1 MTSKYID
8 LAERIWRTDNGRT
21 SYASVGMVLEW
32 LDDHPDQVPV
42 RTITESEL
50 EDATREVWGYCARE
64 SDIRFLAYF
73 GILVV
78 LDPEPEPTNAEKLN
92 SLYGEWADDPSPTK
106 LALGEWLELRGVKAP
121 GASDD

>member
-78 LDPEPEPTNAEKLN
+78 LDPEPEPTNADIL
-92 SLYGEWADDPSPTK
+92 ADFVRQLSRTVMSAEECGK
-106 LALGEWLELRGVKAP
+106 WLDERGVKAT
-121 GASDD
+121 GGDE

>member
-78 LDPEPEPTNAEKLN
+78 LDPEPEPTNADIL
-92 SLYGEWADDPSPTK
+92 ADFVRQLSRTVMSAEECGK
-106 LALGEWLELRGVKAP
+106 WLDERGVKAL
-121 GASDD
+121 GGDDD

>member
-78 LDPEPEPTNAEKLN
+78 LDPEPEPTNADIL
-92 SLYGEWADDPSPTK
+92 ADFVRQLSRTVMSAEECGK
-106 LALGEWLELRGVKAP
+106 WLDERGVKAL
-121 GASDD
+121 GGDDE